1 MHAVHGHSYLPD
13 VSRILHGDRQPP
25 SGLCPRPDGLCDLG
39 IVPLYFK
46 LLERIPAVEIIVQRA
61 VWSALFGAVLLLFWK
76 HPGWWRELRQNPQRF
91 VVLAASGLLIA
102 SNWMTYVWAVNN
114 GHMLEASLGYYIN
127 PLINV
132 MLGMLLLK
140 ERLRPLQWLA
150 VALAS
155 LGVAQQVWQ
164 LGSLPWV
171 SLVLALT
178 FGFYG
183 LIRKRRRSPRY
194 PDWWWKP
201 GCCCHW
207 RWSGCCCSPTGR
219 PAKRLSGAPRK
230 PCGWSPRA
238 R

>member
-1 MHAVHGHSYLPD
+1 MATANLRRGYVL
-13 VSRILHGDRQPP
+13 
-25 SGLCPRPDGLCDLG
+25 GLTAYVIWGLF
-39 IVPLYFK
+39 PLYFK

-183 LIRKRRRSPRY
+183 LIRKRRRSPRC

>member
-1 MHAVHGHSYLPD
+1 MATANLRRGYVL
-13 VSRILHGDRQPP
+13 
-25 SGLCPRPDGLCDLG
+25 GLTAYVIWGLF
-39 IVPLYFK
+39 PLYFK

-150 VALAS
+150 VAWLRWAWRS
-155 LGVAQQVWQ
+155 RSGNSAACLG
-164 LGSLPWV
+164 
-171 SLVLALT
+171 
-178 FGFYG
+178 
-183 LIRKRRRSPRY
+183 
-194 PDWWWKP
+194 
-201 GCCCHW
+201 C
-207 RWSGCCCSPTGR
+207 RWCWP
-219 PAKRLSGAPRK
+219 
-230 PCGWSPRA
+230 
-238 R
+238 